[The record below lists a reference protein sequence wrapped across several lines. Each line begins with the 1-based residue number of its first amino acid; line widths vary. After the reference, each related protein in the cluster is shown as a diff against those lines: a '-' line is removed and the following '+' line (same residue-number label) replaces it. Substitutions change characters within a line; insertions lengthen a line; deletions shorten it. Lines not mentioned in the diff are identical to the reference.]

1 MKSIKTRLVSAFLL
15 IMTILSLFPTAA
27 FAASGTG
34 KGITITK
41 DQAYWSTRL
50 LANGTPYSYRPPLVD
65 GKLVYCM
72 DSGLGY
78 HYATASYLNSFT
90 WTSGTGADAD
100 AVLQSAVTNS
110 GLGEMDAATV
120 ENVKW
125 MMTYLNDCKESNV
138 GQLFMAVQTYVWENQ
153 SYKGEPG
160 GDGDAG
166 GYANADTYELYLSLI
181 DSLLAKKAAED
192 AEFQRQIEEYAAQGI
207 AATIVEDE
215 SARWAVYAISSNR
228 KNQSFFNY
236 YGPRKL
242 VTGEPAPDQPEQPT
256 GGTGKIVLK
265 KTAGGTTTGLAG
277 ARFSIYFNG
286 QIVGSDITNAQ
297 GEIYVE
303 DAATGLW
310 SFVETSAPDGF
321 CVDPTPKS
329 VYVDVTEGDRE
340 YTVAAVNYEKPDM
353 KITKRDAMSGKPIAG
368 TVFSVKSVTGNYST
382 SVTTGSD
389 GSATLSAIPAGVYM
403 VREESVPE
411 PYIVSNTEQTVALRP
426 GKTSEVIFVDYEKP
440 GLEIIKKNIASGEP
454 IEGVTY
460 LIEQIDGSFS
470 TSATTDNHGRIFL
483 DSVPVGTFKV
493 TEINVP
499 NHVILCPIP
508 QEVALKAGE
517 TSTVTFFNALKPS
530 LEIRKLDSVTGDPVK
545 GAKFQIWYG
554 SNHTDTGELN
564 DLGTYFSDASGKIIL
579 PEVKDGWYKVT
590 ELEPASGYAIKEPA
604 TQECFISGGESKVLT
619 FENTPLSAI
628 IIRKVDSESGQP
640 LEGAWFRVRY
650 LGGTSGTGGTV
661 VGEIKTS
668 QNGTAILT
676 GLAAGTYVCEE
687 ISAPDGYVITDATE
701 TVYLSGKDQDVIT
714 VTFGNDKMGSLLIV
728 KKDAVT
734 GAPIS
739 DVEFLV
745 TDSDGSVI
753 GTANGRYVTD
763 SAGTIRIDGL
773 TPGMTVIVKE
783 VRAKDGY
790 ILDDTPQSIKIKRN
804 SVMTLEFRNQPK
816 GGVLVRKVDAA
827 TNEPISDVEFLVTD
841 PDGNFIGNA
850 NGKYVTDSAGTFT
863 ITDVAPDTTLVI
875 KETRAK
881 DGYILDDTPQTV
893 KVKSNEVITV
903 EFRNQPKGGVLVK
916 KVDAATNEP
925 ISDVEF
931 LVTDSDGNFIGN
943 ANGKFITDSTGT
955 FTITDIAPGT
965 TLIIKETRAKDGYLL
980 DDTPQTVKVKS
991 NEMIT
996 LEFRNQPLGGLRIIK
1011 LDSVTKKPLEGVQF
1025 RITYSDGSFVADEGG
1040 KLSSNG
1046 LYMTDANG
1054 EILIRDIVG
1063 TLVVTEVKTI
1073 PGYTIDEATRSQT
1086 IVVNPDDLQT
1096 LIVYNV
1102 PAGGLQIIKSDE
1114 DTGERLGGVKF
1125 EIRKING
1132 EILGTYTT
1140 DRDGVISIPNAESGW
1155 YTIVERKAKDGYAL
1169 DTTPVNACVKD
1180 GETTTVEITNQRMA
1194 SIMIHKIDA
1203 ATGAGIYGVKFVLYD
1218 SGKNP
1223 IGEYTTDQDGYIYI
1237 DDELVPGK
1245 YYLREL
1251 EAADGYIR
1259 DEQYKTVYVERGKC
1273 AQIEWENSAVTGQIQ
1288 IRKYSSED
1296 NTVTGQL
1303 AGTPLEGA
1311 VFEITQARSGKVVG
1325 YIVTDARGVAASG
1338 PLPLGRYFVT
1348 EVSAPKYYQ
1357 LSGEKMEAEIEYPSQ
1372 IIKLSAYNKPA
1383 TLGVTIKKSGNYEVQ
1398 SGQTMSYDFSGIAN
1412 TSNVALNHFFWHDR
1426 IPTDATRAL
1435 SISTGTYNA
1444 RLYYK
1449 VTFKTNLNDY
1459 RTLASNLLTSN
1470 NYSLSLNAATLRL
1483 VQGEYVTD
1491 VRFEFGTVPSGFSSV
1506 VKPTMRV
1513 QVLGT
1518 VSNGYQII
1526 NRADVGG
1533 QYLNEWQTAKT
1544 TWVTTVRRF
1553 NTTPL
1558 PKTGY

>member
-15 IMTILSLFPTAA
+15 IMTILSLFPTSA

-50 LANGTPYSYRPPLVD
+50 LANGTPYSYRPPMAAGRL
-65 GKLVYCM
+65 LYCL

-78 HYATASYLNSFT
+78 HNATQSFFDSYT
-90 WTSGTGADAD
+90 YTSATNADAD
-100 AVLQSAVTNS
+100 TVLKTAIANS
-110 GLGEMDAATV
+110 GLGEMDAATLA
-120 ENVKW
+120 NVKW
-125 MMTYLNDCKESNV
+125 LMTYINDSKASNV
-138 GQLFMAVQTYVWENQ
+138 GQLFMAVQTYVWDHQ

-166 GYANADTYELYLSLI
+166 GYANADTYEMYLGLI
-181 DSLLAKKAAED
+181 DWMLAQKAQED
-192 AEFQRQIEEYAAQGI
+192 AAFQSQIEAYAEQGI
-207 AATIVEDE
+207 VATIVEDD
-215 SARWAVYAISSNR
+215 SAKWAVFALSSNR
-228 KNQSFFNY
+228 RNQSFFNY
-236 YGPRKL
+236 YAPRKL
-242 VTGEPAPDQPEQPT
+242 VINTPKPDPDNPPAGDADIT
-256 GGTGKIVLK
+256 LK
-265 KTAGGTTTGLAG
+265 KVAAGTTRGLDG
-277 ARFSIYFNG
+277 AKFNIYRDG
-286 QIVGSDITNAQ
+286 QIVGSDVTKNGGIIEVKDVT
-297 GEIYVE
+297 E
-303 DAATGLW
+303 GLW
-310 SFVETSAPDGF
+310 SFVEVEAPAGYCADSAPI
-321 CVDPTPKS
+321 S
-329 VYVDVTEGDRE
+329 VYVDTTDGDKQ
-340 YTVAAVNYEKPDM
+340 YTVTAENYALPDM
-353 KITKRDAMSGKPIAG
+353 KIIKRDAMSGKPIAG
-368 TVFSVKSVTGNYST
+368 TVFSVKSVTGSFST
-382 SVTTGSD
+382 SVTTGTD
-389 GSATLSAIPAGVYM
+389 GSATLSTIPAGVYV

-426 GKTSEVIFVDYEKP
+426 GQTSEVIFVDYEKP
-440 GLEIIKKNIASGEP
+440 GLEIIKKNIANGEP

-460 LIEQIDGSFS
+460 RIEQIDGSYS
-470 TSATTDNHGRIFL
+470 TTATTDSHGRIFL
-483 DSVPVGTFKV
+483 DSIPVGTYQV
-493 TEINVP
+493 TEVNVP
-499 NHVILCPIP
+499 SHVILCPIP

-517 TSTVTFFNALKPS
+517 TSTVTFFNALKPT
-530 LEIRKLDSVTGDPVK
+530 LEIRKVDSVTGDPVK
-545 GAKFQIWYG
+545 GAKFQIWYA
-554 SNHTDTGELN
+554 SNHTDSGELN
-564 DLGTYFSDASGKIIL
+564 DLGTYYTDESGKIIL

-590 ELEPASGYAIKEPA
+590 ELEAPQGYSIKEPA
-604 TQECFISGGESKVLT
+604 TQECFISGGESKVLI

-640 LEGAWFRVRY
+640 LEGAWFRIRY

-661 VGEIKTS
+661 VGEYKTS
-668 QNGTAILT
+668 SNGTIVAT
-676 GLAAGTYVCEE
+676 GLKAGTYVCEE
-687 ISAPDGYVITDATE
+687 ISAPDGYVITDAAE

-739 DVEFLV
+739 DVEFFI

-753 GTANGRYVTD
+753 GNANGKYVTD

-773 TPGMTVIVKE
+773 TPGMTVIARE

-804 SVMTLEFRNQPK
+804 AVMTLEFRNQPK
-816 GGVLVRKVDAA
+816 GGVLVKKVDAV
-827 TNEPISDVEFLVTD
+827 TNAPISDVEFLVTD
-841 PDGNFIGNA
+841 SDGNFIGNA
-850 NGKYVTDSAGTFT
+850 NGKYVTDSAGSFT
-863 ITDVAPDTTLVI
+863 ITDVAPDTTLI
-875 KETRAK
+875 IRETRAK

-903 EFRNQPKGGVLVK
+903 EFRNQPKGGVMVK
-916 KVDAATNEP
+916 KVDATTNEP

-943 ANGKFITDSTGT
+943 ANGKFITDSAGT
-955 FTITDIAPGT
+955 FTITDIAPDT
-965 TLIIKETRAKDGYLL
+965 TLIIKETRAKDGYIL
-980 DDTPQTVKVKS
+980 DDTPQTIKVKS
-991 NEMIT
+991 NEITT
-996 LEFRNQPLGGLRIIK
+996 LEFRNQPLGGLRVIK

-1125 EIRKING
+1125 EVRKING

-1311 VFEITQARSGKVVG
+1311 VFEITQARSGKVIG

-1372 IIKLSAYNKPA
+1372 IVKRSAYNKPA

-1398 SGQTMSYDFSGIAN
+1398 PGQVMSYDFSGIGN

-1426 IPTDATRAL
+1426 IPTDATRA
-1435 SISTGTYNA
+1435 ISVTTGTYNA

-1449 VTFKTNLNDY
+1449 VTFKTNLSDY

-1470 NYSLSLNAATLRL
+1470 NYSMSLNAATLGL
-1483 VQGEYVTD
+1483 AQGEYVTD
-1491 VRFEFGTVPSGFSSV
+1491 VRFEFGTVPSGFASV

-1544 TWVTTVRRF
+1544 AWVTTVRRF

>member
-1 MKSIKTRLVSAFLL
+1 MKKIR
-15 IMTILSLFPTAA
+15 
-27 FAASGTG
+27 
-34 KGITITK
+34 
-41 DQAYWSTRL
+41 TRL
-50 LANGTPYSYRPPLVD
+50 LSLLLVLVTVLSLLPTSALAASSTGTGIKPTSNTNYWTTRLLHDGTPYSYKPPMAA
-65 GKLVYCM
+65 GKMLYCM
-72 DSGLGY
+72 DRGY
-78 HYATASYLNSFT
+78 GYRWGTPSFLNSYT
-90 WTSGTGADAD
+90 YTSATGADAD
-100 AVLQSAVTNS
+100 AVLKTALAQS
-110 GLGEMDAATV
+110 GMGELDAQQL
-120 ENVKW
+120 ENFKW
-125 MMTYLNDCKESNV
+125 MMTFISDYKGDIPGS
-138 GQLFMAVQTYVWENQ
+138 LFMAAQTYVWDHQ
-153 SYKGEPG
+153 TFKGE
-160 GDGDAG
+160 GDGDIDGG
-166 GYANADTYELYLSLI
+166 GYANADTYETYLGYI
-181 DSLLAKKAAED
+181 DWMLAEKAKED
-192 AEFQRQIEEYAAQGI
+192 AAFQKQIEEYAAQGVI
-207 AATIVEDE
+207 ATVVEDDT
-215 SARWAVYAISSNR
+215 AKWAVWAKSSVKGR
-228 KNQSFFNY
+228 QSFFNY
-236 YGPRKL
+236 YAPRKL
-242 VTGEPAPDQPEQPT
+242 SLEAQPGEPDIPPA
-256 GGTGKIVLK
+256 GTGDITLK
-265 KTAGGTTTGLAG
+265 KVAAGTTRGLDG
-277 ARFSIYFNG
+277 ARFLIYRDG
-286 QIVGSDITNAQ
+286 QIVGSDVTANGGIIGVNDVTK
-297 GEIYVE
+297 
-303 DAATGLW
+303 GLW
-310 SFVETSAPDGF
+310 SFVETEAPAGY
-321 CVDPTPKS
+321 CTDPTPIS
-329 VYVDVTEGDRE
+329 VYVDTTDGDKQ
-340 YTVAAVNYEKPDM
+340 YTVTAENYALPDM

-368 TVFSVKSVTGNYST
+368 TVFSIKSVTGSYST
-382 SVTTGSD
+382 SVTTGTD
-389 GSATLSAIPAGVYM
+389 GSATLSAIPAGVYV

-411 PYIVSNTEQTVALRP
+411 PYIVTNTEQTVALRP
-426 GKTSEVIFVDYEKP
+426 GKTSEVTFVDYEKP
-440 GLEIIKKNIASGEP
+440 GLEIIKKNIANGEP

-460 LIEQIDGSFS
+460 RIEQIDGSFS

-499 NHVILCPIP
+499 SHVILCPIP
-508 QEVALKAGE
+508 QEVALKPGE

-530 LEIRKLDSVTGDPVK
+530 LEIRKVDSVTGDPVK

-579 PEVKDGWYKVT
+579 TEIKDGWYKVT

-619 FENTPLSAI
+619 FENMPLSAI

-640 LEGAWFRVRY
+640 LEGAWFRIRY

-734 GAPIS
+734 SAPIS

-753 GTANGRYVTD
+753 GTANGKYVTD

-773 TPGMTVIVKE
+773 TPGMTVIARE

-804 SVMTLEFRNQPK
+804 AVMTLEFRNQPK

-841 PDGNFIGNA
+841 SDGNFIGNA

-875 KETRAK
+875 KETHAK

-943 ANGKFITDSTGT
+943 ANGKFITDSAGT

-1102 PAGGLQIIKSDE
+1102 PAGGLQIIKSDA

-1180 GETTTVEITNQRMA
+1180 SETTTVEITNQRMA

-1203 ATGAGIYGVKFVLYD
+1203 ATGTGIYGVKFVLYD

-1383 TLGVTIKKSGNYEVQ
+1383 SLGVTIKKSGNYEVQ
-1398 SGQTMSYDFSGIAN
+1398 SGQSMSYDFSGIAN

-1483 VQGEYVTD
+1483 AQGEYVTD

>member
-1 MKSIKTRLVSAFLL
+1 MKTIRTKILSLLLALV
-15 IMTILSLFPTAA
+15 TILSLLPTAA
-27 FAASGTG
+27 FAASNTG
-34 KGITITK
+34 SGLKITTN
-41 DQAYWSTRL
+41 QAYWSTRL
-50 LANGTPYSYRPPLVD
+50 LANGTPYSYRPPLAD

-78 HYATASYLNSFT
+78 HYATPSYLNSFS
-90 WTSGTGADAD
+90 WTSGIGADAD

-181 DSLLAKKAAED
+181 DSLLAKKATED

-303 DAATGLW
+303 NAATGLW

-329 VYVDVTEGDRE
+329 VYVDVSEGDRE
-340 YTVAAVNYEKPDM
+340 YSVAATNYELPDM
-353 KITKRDAMSGKPIAG
+353 KIIKRDAMSGKPIAG
-368 TVFSVKSVTGNYST
+368 TVFSIKSVTGSYST
-382 SVTTGSD
+382 SVTTGTD
-389 GSATLSAIPAGVYM
+389 GSATLSAIPAGVYV

-426 GKTSEVIFVDYEKP
+426 GKTSEVTFVDYEKP
-440 GLEIIKKNIASGEP
+440 GLEIIKKNIANGEP

-460 LIEQIDGSFS
+460 RIEQIDGSFS

-483 DSVPVGTFKV
+483 ASIPVGSYKV

-508 QEVALKAGE
+508 QEVALKPGE

-530 LEIRKLDSVTGDPVK
+530 LEIRKVDSVTGDPIK

-579 PEVKDGWYKVT
+579 PEIKDGWYKVT

-640 LEGAWFRVRY
+640 LEGAWFRIRY

-661 VGEIKTS
+661 VGEYKTS
-668 QNGTAILT
+668 SNGTIVAT
-676 GLAAGTYVCEE
+676 GLKAGTYVCEE
-687 ISAPDGYVITDATE
+687 ISAPDGYVITDAAE

-714 VTFGNDKMGSLLIV
+714 VTFGDDKMGSLLIV

-739 DVEFLV
+739 DVEFFI

-753 GTANGRYVTD
+753 GNANGKYMTD

-773 TPGMTVIVKE
+773 TPGMTVIARE

-841 PDGNFIGNA
+841 SDGNFIGNA

-875 KETRAK
+875 KETHAK

-893 KVKSNEVITV
+893 KVKSNEVVTV

-943 ANGKFITDSTGT
+943 ANGKFITDSAGT

-1102 PAGGLQIIKSDE
+1102 PAGGLQIIKSDA

-1180 GETTTVEITNQRMA
+1180 SETTTVEITNQRMA

-1203 ATGAGIYGVKFVLYD
+1203 ATGTGIYGVKFVLYD

-1383 TLGVTIKKSGNYEVQ
+1383 SLGVTIKKSGNYEVQ
-1398 SGQTMSYDFSGIAN
+1398 SGQSMSYDFSGIAN

-1483 VQGEYVTD
+1483 AQGEYVTD